1 MVQNF
6 LLRKAASL
14 IRYLKDKSNNEM
26 KDKKCAV
33 IACPPLC
40 FPWGY
45 DEEDEACAAMK
56 IALCKQISLLRSTGI
71 TQFEIALDRGAGL
84 YAAELI
90 QNMRETDPV
99 IGYDCYVPYEEQA
112 TKWTPELRNRYFAV
126 FPDCGNEVMISP
138 VRTVTCE
145 LEALVIAI
153 DSADSVIA
161 VCDEDDDADYN
172 TAIALKYA
180 RLAGKIIY
188 RINPNAR

>member
-1 MVQNF
+1 MVLNF
-6 LLRKAASL
+6 LLRKAVSL
-14 IRYLKDKSNNEM
+14 IRYPRDKGNNEM

-33 IACPPLC
+33 IACPPVYY
-40 FPWGY
+40 PWGY
-45 DEEDEACAAMK
+45 DEEDESCVALK

-90 QNMRETDPV
+90 QNMRETDPA
-99 IGYDCYVPYEEQA
+99 ISYDCYVPYEEQA

-126 FPDCGNEVMISP
+126 FPDCGDEVIISP

-145 LEALVIAI
+145 LEALIKAI